1 MPIQGIA
8 AASCKASGQLAQCV
22 LTTFRM
28 PLPFFLA
35 QRSDLHVW
43 GVSARPS
50 GLSASLCK
58 SRSLSSIGY
67 SSSVPRILCSWIF
80 RATLTAFGDV
90 VAQYWQNRRWVAKST
105 IREVT
110 RARQVGQTV
119 RGTEGME

>member
-1 MPIQGIA
+1 MPIEGIA
-8 AASCKASGQLAQCV
+8 AASCKASGQTRSVRLND
-22 LTTFRM
+22 FRM

-35 QRSDLHVW
+35 QRSGLQVW

-50 GLSASLCK
+50 GLSSSLCK

-90 VAQYWQNRRWVAKST
+90 VAHSWQNRRWVAKST

>member
-8 AASCKASGQLAQCV
+8 AASYKASGQTRSVRLNDFSYAAAV
-22 LTTFRM
+22 LPCTKKG
-28 PLPFFLA
+28 L
-35 QRSDLHVW
+35 QVW

-110 RARQVGQTV
+110 
-119 RGTEGME
+119 